1 LELSE
6 VQKSYYPKLGEVSQ
20 EWYLVD
26 AQGQTLGRLATRIAR
41 ALIGKNKPQFT
52 PGVDI
57 GDFVV
62 VVNAEKITVSGKRLD
77 QKVYYHN
84 SGYPGGMKAVTLRDQ
99 LVRRPER
106 VIRSAVWG
114 MLPHNRYG
122 RRLLR
127 KLRVFAGPDHEHQAQ
142 KPTPLPDD
150 PQA

>member
-1 LELSE
+1 M
-6 VQKSYYPKLGEVSQ
+6 QKSYYPKLGEVSQ

-41 ALIGKNKPQFT
+41 VLIGKNKPQFT

-62 VVNAEKITVSGKRLD
+62 VVNAERIAVSGKRLD

-150 PQA
+150 PQG

>member
-1 LELSE
+1 

-150 PQA
+150 PQG

>member
-1 LELSE
+1 

-26 AQGQTLGRLATRIAR
+26 AQGQNLGRLATRIAR

-62 VVNAEKITVSGKRLD
+62 VVNAERITVSGKRLD

-150 PQA
+150 PQG

>member
-1 LELSE
+1 M
-6 VQKSYYPKLGEVSQ
+6 QKSYYPKLGEVSQ

-62 VVNAEKITVSGKRLD
+62 VVNAEKIAVSGKRLD

-122 RRLLR
+122 RPLLR

-142 KPTPLPDD
+142 KPIPLPDD
-150 PQA
+150 QQA

>member
-1 LELSE
+1 M
-6 VQKSYYPKLGEVSQ
+6 QKSYYPKLGEVSQ

-142 KPTPLPDD
+142 KPIPLPDD

>member
-1 LELSE
+1 LSE

-142 KPTPLPDD
+142 KPIPLPDD

>member
-1 LELSE
+1 

-142 KPTPLPDD
+142 KPIPLPDD

>member
-1 LELSE
+1 